1 MARSARH
8 DRFRGVA
15 DRLDIIAGIQE
26 SDDAAGTGFQPLI
39 TPGERAD
46 QRPLV
51 QHELDIAAEI
61 LGVQQPFLERPAMKW
76 KHVGRDPTS
85 GFFVAGFE
93 SAGELSWRLA
103 VELRELG

>member
-1 MARSARH
+1 MPRSARH

-15 DRLDIIAGIQE
+15 DRFHIIAGIEE

-51 QHELDIAAEI
+51 EHELDVAAEI

-76 KHVGRDPTS
+76 KNVGRDPTS
-85 GFFVAGFE
+85 GFFVAVFKN
-93 SAGELSWRLA
+93 SAGICPSPSSLLA
-103 VELRELG
+103 A